1 MTRDK
6 VLTRPDA
13 LTAVALVPFIS
24 FLSRRQQ
31 QLTIGDAIEFAL
43 VVLLE
48 CRMLL
53 SATNYLPLTD
63 FEQSTSGVVTFV
75 GALVAL
81 NVLIAVTPALRQPF

>member
-24 FLSRRQQ
+24 FMSRRQ

-81 NVLIAVTPALRQPF
+81 NVLIALTPALREPF